1 MNITDVK
8 EIMKVDGEDKLD
20 VIFAVQKKLKEKYDL
35 IERQKNIYV
44 PVLPLDINNCR
55 DQEYLKSLIYR
66 VIAELVEAGE
76 CLRNKAWKQSEVLV
90 DQDHF
95 FEELGDC
102 IHFLVELCISVGIDS
117 EKFFEI
123 YFKKSEVNKWRI
135 ETCY

>member
-1 MNITDVK
+1 MNINDIK
-8 EIMKVDGEDKLD
+8 EVLKFEGDKLD
-20 VIFAVQKKLKEKYDL
+20 LIFEFQKKLKEKYDC
-35 IERQKNIYV
+35 IERMKGIYV
-44 PVLPLDINNCR
+44 PVLPIDINICR
-55 DQEYLKSLIYR
+55 NQEYLKSLIYR

-135 ETCY
+135 KTCY